1 MIVYSS
7 RTEQQMSLRGS
18 DSDRGN
24 LLHVSESD
32 TFMLLRGHLMGIA
45 ASHFVLL
52 AMTRVLISVPLNAH
66 LCALTAAWRYAMIFM
81 TISYPIS
88 RLPERM
94 ASEAE

>member
-1 MIVYSS
+1 MIVYRS
-7 RTEQQMSLRGS
+7 RTEEPMSLRGS

-52 AMTRVLISVPLNAH
+52 AMTCVLIAAPLNDH
-66 LCALTAAWRYAMIFM
+66 LSAQKVGCWFIN
-81 TISYPIS
+81 I
-88 RLPERM
+88 
-94 ASEAE
+94 